1 MTKIALQKPLLIT
14 LYGYPGAGKT
24 YLSRQ
29 LSETMQIAH
38 VNADRIRAELFDQ
51 PRYDKQE
58 LLVITQ
64 LMNYMTHEFLNAGIS
79 VVYDTNA
86 LRANQRFALR
96 ELARRAKAHYLL
108 VWLQIDAEAAFNR
121 TQQRDRR
128 TSDDRY
134 STEHTE
140 ETFNQILNGM
150 QNPSAEDYLVISG
163 KHHFA
168 TQKNSITSRLF
179 QLGLLQSDTMQSN
192 VAKPGLV
199 NLVPNMNGGRVDMS
213 RRDITI
219 R

>member
-1 MTKIALQKPLLIT
+1 MQKPLLIA

-24 YLSRQ
+24 YLARQ
-29 LSETMQIAH
+29 LSESMQIAH

-64 LMNYMTHEFLNAGIS
+64 LMNYMSYEFLNAGIS

-86 LRANQRFALR
+86 LRSNQRFALR

-108 VWLQIDAEAAFNR
+108 IWLQIDAEAAFDR

-134 STEHTE
+134 ATEHTE
-140 ETFNQILNGM
+140 ETFHQILNGM

-168 TQKNSITSRLF
+168 TQKNSITNRLF

-199 NLVPNMNGGRVDMS
+199 NLVPNIHNGRVDMS